1 MAENRR
7 DFQRLA
13 RMRLRDARVLIRS
26 GNLEAA
32 YYLTGL
38 AVECAVKA
46 CIAKNTRRY
55 DFPPNQN
62 AIKEIYTHDL
72 AKLIRA
78 AKLETALDTDRKG
91 NILFKNKWDV
101 LKDWNVNTQIRDQR
115 LECKGFVRG
124 SNRKERSDAMAT
136 AALVNRDIEVGR
148 HIVAALTR
156 ANIPVTVYLWALVSE
171 EWLFIIATP
180 LVDSKGPLAAYDQVN
195 RALQRA
201 GVLTDVP
208 RQMILPDEP
217 Q

>member
-13 RMRLRDARVLIRS
+13 RMRLRDARVLMRS
-26 GNLEAA
+26 GNSEAA
-32 YYLTGL
+32 YYLIGL

-101 LKDWNVNTQIRDQR
+101 LKDWNVNTRYATSGLNARDLYAAVTGRNGVMQWLRQR
-115 LECKGFVRG
+115 
-124 SNRKERSDAMAT
+124 
-136 AALVNRDIEVGR
+136 
-148 HIVAALTR
+148 
-156 ANIPVTVYLWALVSE
+156 W
-171 EWLFIIATP
+171 
-180 LVDSKGPLAAYDQVN
+180 
-195 RALQRA
+195 
-201 GVLTDVP
+201 
-208 RQMILPDEP
+208 
-217 Q
+217 